1 MHTEIVSHKP
11 KIKIFVSHRTDL
23 ISDTIDNPVYVNVR
37 CGAIYD
43 KVNKSNL
50 QGDDTGDNISYKK
63 PYFSELTVM
72 YWAWK
77 NQKADYYGLC
87 HYRRYMSFSKY
98 KFDED
103 IYGNV
108 VCKYL
113 DDNAIKKYGFNNDEL
128 IYDAIQP
135 NDFIFTTVDVSK
147 SGYKN
152 VYQQYKEAS
161 FLNIS
166 DLDVAIRILK
176 KEYPEF
182 SKAADKYFS
191 GKIFYPCLMFV
202 MKKNIFDK
210 WCSFIFNI
218 LNKTEKAIDV
228 SNYGENAQRTLGHI
242 AERLFGV
249 FITYLME
256 SHQYHYQ
263 KAQRVLVLHPEKLFE
278 IQPFYSDNDI
288 PIVLTSSDWYIPY
301 LSISLESLCRH
312 ASTNYNYDIIILN
325 VGITKRMKELLL
337 KAISSYN
344 NVHITFYDVSRIID
358 GLDLRE
364 NMHIGVASLYRLLI
378 PQVCKKFT
386 KILYLDSDIVVCDD
400 VSKLYDENVNN
411 MLLAA
416 VHDVDY
422 CGEYNGGNPI
432 VKKICLEKLKLK
444 KPYDYFNAGVL
455 LINVTTFNQLFKPN
469 YLIEMAQGGNYI
481 FMDQDVL
488 NVVSQGKVKFL
499 DFSWNVLHDCFGVRI
514 NQIISQAPLRL
525 AKLYFESRKNPKIV
539 HYAGGEKPWVNASC
553 DFSEIFW
560 KEARQSIFYEM
571 ILQRMAGATCDMI
584 LAGRNLSLAR
594 RIADRVLPK
603 GSRQRELLKKVM
615 PRGSRQFE
623 LLKKMYHK
631 FTI

>member
-1 MHTEIVSHKP
+1 MYTETVSHKP

-77 NQKADYYGLC
+77 NQEADYYGLC
-87 HYRRYMSFSKY
+87 HYRRYMSFSEQN
-98 KFDED
+98 FDEN

-108 VCKYL
+108 ECKYL
-113 DDNAIKKYGFNNDEL
+113 DAETIKKYSFNNDEL
-128 IYDAIQP
+128 IYDTIQS

-152 VYQQYKEAS
+152 VYQQYEKVP

-166 DLDVAIRILK
+166 DLEVAIRILK
-176 KEYPEF
+176 EEYPEF
-182 SKAADKYFS
+182 SRAADKYFS

-202 MKKNIFDK
+202 MKKNLFDK
-210 WCSFIFNI
+210 WCSFIFNV
-218 LNKTEKAIDV
+218 LDKTEKVIDV
-228 SNYGENAQRTLGHI
+228 SNYGADTQRTLGHI

-249 FITYLME
+249 FITYLMD
-256 SHQYHYQ
+256 SHRYHYQ
-263 KAQRVLVLHPEKLFE
+263 RVQRVLVLHPEKLLE
-278 IQPFYSDNDI
+278 IKPFYDNNTI
-288 PIVLTSSDWYIPY
+288 PLVLTSSDWYIPY
-301 LSISLESLCRH
+301 LSISLESLCRR
-312 ASTNYNYDIIILN
+312 ASTNYNYDVIILN

-358 GLDLRE
+358 GLDLRG

-378 PQVCKKFT
+378 PQVCKNFT
-386 KILYLDSDIVVCDD
+386 KVLYFDSDIVVCDD
-400 VSKLYDENVNN
+400 ISVLYNVDINN
-411 MLLAA
+411 VLLAA
-416 VHDVDY
+416 VHDADY

-432 VKKICLEKLKLK
+432 VKKNCLEKLKLK
-444 KPYDYFNAGVL
+444 NPYDYFNAGVL
-455 LINVTTFNQLFKPN
+455 LINIANFNHLFKSN

-499 DFSWNVLHDCFGVRI
+499 DFSWNVLHDCFGIRI
-514 NQIISQAPLRL
+514 NQMISKAPVHLS
-525 AKLYFESRKNPKIV
+525 KLYFESRKNPKII
-539 HYAGGEKPWVNASC
+539 HYAGGEKPWVNTSC
-553 DFSEIFW
+553 DFSEFFW
-560 KEARQSIFYEM
+560 KEARQSVFYEI
-571 ILQRMAGATCDMI
+571 ILQRMTSATCDMV
-584 LAGRNLSLAR
+584 LAGKKMSLAR
-594 RIADRVLPK
+594 RIADQVLPK
-603 GSRQRELLKKVM
+603 GSRRRELLKKVI
-615 PRGSRQFE
+615 PRGSWQFE
-623 LLKKMYHK
+623 FLKKMYHK